1 MPMTKP
7 FADLRVVELAGS
19 HAGAFAA
26 KMFADYGAQVV
37 KVVPPGGDPLLHHGE
52 LLPEHA
58 LAAGEVGSI
67 WAFVNTSKLILEREP
82 ESVEIGRLIAG
93 ADVVIESSAPDPL
106 VPVTDS
112 LDAPAL
118 VRVLIS
124 PFGLNGP
131 WADRRSNVFTD
142 DAASGHMYLNGEPNR
157 HPFRRHGR
165 HTEYSG
171 GMYGFIGAMA
181 ALIARESSGRGQ
193 TVELAHLEAMVAMH
207 QHTTTMWTH
216 AGHIL
221 QREGNAQPGMWHPAG
236 VYECADGFVFLGH
249 ATAAKLEPFLHAAG
263 VGHIF
268 DDPRFATNESRGRNK
283 RAFDAALAPWLMSH
297 TSEEICE
304 LGEATFSPLG
314 PVWDTHEFLT
324 DPHMIAREFFVPL
337 DERRGD
343 ELIPSGPFRF
353 GEDLGGAVPQ
363 PPRTI
368 EAGELGQWAS
378 APPVGSGESD
388 LRDGPLTGL
397 RVLDLTRVWAG
408 PIAGRLL
415 GDLGADVV
423 HIESPWN
430 RGPLE
435 VPEGLAELTHLYPDN
450 ELGER
455 HWNRNGGFNK
465 LARNKRGVSID
476 LSSERG
482 LDVFRELLRDSDVVL
497 ENFSPRVFPQWGLD
511 WDSLRRLNPNIIHT
525 SMPGYGSTGPGA
537 NRVALGPVIEAA
549 TGMTMMSGYADGI
562 PYRSGVA
569 WPDPVSGMSAVAGTL
584 VALWRRMSSGGDGQR
599 VETAMIESM
608 GTFAGDE
615 LLSAQVVGQPPPRR
629 GNREQGV
636 APQGVYRCL
645 GDARWLAIS
654 ITSDDEWRAL
664 CETAELPDAWTS
676 WALWER
682 EARHD
687 EIDAALGIWSRAIAP
702 TQAAA
707 RLQAR
712 GVIAAVLADA
722 RDLLE
727 SEHLAAREFWA
738 EVSSTD
744 VGALRYPGCPV
755 RLSETPA
762 TYRRGAP
769 GLGEHNLEVLTE
781 YLDKT
786 EAEIAALLEEGILAD
801 RPPSMA
807 ELLKPRI

>member
-1 MPMTKP
+1 MTKP

-37 KVVPPGGDPLLHHGE
+37 KIVPPGGDPLLRHGE
-52 LLPEHA
+52 TLASHA
-58 LAAGEVGSI
+58 FGERLVGSI
-67 WAFVNTSKLILEREP
+67 WAFCNTSKQVWEIDQ
-82 ESVEIGRLIAG
+82 ESQAVRDLIAA
-93 ADVVIESSAPDPL
+93 ADIVIESSAPDPL
-106 VPVTDS
+106 IPRTSAADS
-112 LDAPAL
+112 PRLI
-118 VRVLIS
+118 RVLIS
-124 PFGLNGP
+124 PFGLSGP
-131 WADRRSNVFTD
+131 WSERRSNVFTD
-142 DAASGHMYLNGEPNR
+142 DAASGHMYLNGEPDR
-157 HPFRRHGR
+157 YPFRRLGR

-181 ALIARESSGRGQ
+181 ALIARESTGRGQ
-193 TVELAHLEAMVAMH
+193 TVEVAHIEAMVAMH

-221 QREGNAQPGMWHPAG
+221 KREGNAQPGMWHPAG
-236 VYECADGFVFLGH
+236 VYECKDGYVFLSH
-249 ATAAKLEPFLHAAG
+249 ATAAKLEPFLQAAG
-263 VGHIF
+263 MGHIL
-268 DDPRFATNESRGRNK
+268 DDPRLATNESRGRNK
-283 RAFDAALAPWLMSH
+283 RAFDEALRPWLMSH

-314 PVWDTHEFLT
+314 PVWDTHEFLA
-324 DPHMIAREFFVPL
+324 DPHMAAREFFVPL
-337 DERRGD
+337 DAARGD
-343 ELIPSGPFRF
+343 ELIPRGPFR
-353 GEDLGGAVPQ
+353 LGPEYEGSTPQ
-363 PPRTI
+363 PPTRI
-368 EAGELGQWAS
+368 EVDERPARQAVDAEPGNAQPLE
-378 APPVGSGESD
+378 
-388 LRDGPLTGL
+388 DGPLSGL

-415 GDLGADVV
+415 GDLGADVI

-435 VPEGLAELTHLYPDN
+435 VPDDLAEVTHTFPDN

-465 LARNKRGVSID
+465 LARNKRGLAID

-482 LDVFRELLRDSDVVL
+482 HQVFRELIAASDVIL
-497 ENFSPRVFPQWGLD
+497 ENYSPRVFPQWGLD
-511 WDSLRRLNPNIIHT
+511 WDALQQINPSIIHT
-525 SMPGYGSTGPGA
+525 AMPGYGAQGPGA

-549 TGMTMMSGYADGI
+549 TGMTMMSGYPDGI

-584 VALWRRMSSGGDGQR
+584 VALWHRMSSGGEAQR

-615 LLSAQVVGQPPPRR
+615 LLSAQVVGHPPPRR

-645 GDARWLAIS
+645 GDDRWIAIS
-654 ITSDDEWRAL
+654 ITTDREWQSL
-664 CETAELPDAWTS
+664 CRIAGLPDGWES
-676 WALWER
+676 WELWER

-687 EIDAALGIWSRAIAP
+687 EIDTALGIWSRAISPAH
-702 TQAAA
+702 AVAV
-707 RLQAR
+707 LQAE
-712 GVIAAVLADA
+712 GVIAAVLSDA

-738 EVSSTD
+738 EVGGID
-744 VGALRYPGCPV
+744 MGVLRYPGCPV
-755 RLSETPA
+755 RLSDTPA

-769 GLGEHNLEVLTE
+769 GLGEHNREVLADL
-781 YLDKT
+781 LDM
-786 EAEIAALLEEGILAD
+786 ESSEIDALLEARVLAD
-801 RPPSMA
+801 RPPSME

>member
-1 MPMTKP
+1 MTKP

-26 KMFADYGAQVV
+26 KMFADYGARVV
-37 KVVPPGGDPLLHHGE
+37 KVVPADGDPLLHHGE
-52 LLPEHA
+52 LLPQHA
-58 LAAGEVGSI
+58 LGAREVGSI
-67 WAFVNTSKLILEREP
+67 WAFANTSKLILAGEA
-82 ESVEIGRLIAG
+82 ESEEVGALIAG

-106 VPVTDS
+106 VPVTNA
-112 LDAPAL
+112 LDAPGL

-124 PFGLNGP
+124 PFGLSGP
-131 WADRRSNVFTD
+131 WAERRSNVFTD
-142 DAASGHMYLNGEPNR
+142 DAASGHMYLNGEPGR
-157 HPFRRHGR
+157 QPFRRHGR

-193 TVELAHLEAMVAMH
+193 TVEVAQLEAMVAMH

-216 AGHIL
+216 AGHVL
-221 QREGNAQPGMWHPAG
+221 KREGNSQPGIWHPAG
-236 VYECADGFVFLGH
+236 VYECGDGFVFLSH
-249 ATAAKLEPFLHAAG
+249 ATGAKLEPFLQAAG
-263 VGHIF
+263 LGHLLE
-268 DDPRFATNESRGRNK
+268 DPRFATNESRGVNK
-283 RAFDAALAPWLMSH
+283 RAFDEALRPWLMSH
-297 TSEEICE
+297 TSAEICD

-314 PVWDTHEFLT
+314 PVWDTHEFLA
-324 DPHMIAREFFVPL
+324 DPHMAAREFFVPL
-337 DERRGD
+337 DESRGS
-343 ELIPSGPFRF
+343 ELIPRGPFR
-353 GEDLGGAVPQ
+353 LGADYSGGNPR
-363 PPRTI
+363 PPSMV
-368 EAGELGQWAS
+368 EPEELAGWGAS
-378 APPVGSGESD
+378 APAGSGESD
-388 LRDGPLTGL
+388 LADGPLSGL

-435 VPEGLAELTHLYPDN
+435 APEGLAELTHLYPDN
-450 ELGER
+450 ELGDR

-465 LARNKRGVSID
+465 LACNKRGVSID
-476 LSSERG
+476 LSGEPG
-482 LDVFRELLRDSDVVL
+482 QQLFRELLAASDVVL
-497 ENFSPRVFPQWGLD
+497 ENYSPRVFPQWGLD
-511 WDSLRRLNPNIIHT
+511 WESLQGINPSIIHT
-525 SMPGYGSTGPGA
+525 SMPGYGAHGPGA

-549 TGMTMMSGYADGI
+549 TGMTMMSGYADSI

-584 VALWRRMSSGGDGQR
+584 VALWQRLASGGEGQR

-645 GDARWLAIS
+645 GDDRWLAIS
-654 ITSDDEWRAL
+654 ITSDNEWQAL
-664 CETAELPDAWTS
+664 CEIVELPGEWSS
-676 WALWER
+676 WELWER

-687 EIDAALGIWSRAIAP
+687 QIDALLSIWSRAIAP
-702 TQAAA
+702 SHAAS
-707 RLQAR
+707 RLQAG
-712 GVIAAVLADA
+712 GVLAAALADA

-727 SEHLAAREFWA
+727 SEHLASREFWA
-738 EVSSTD
+738 EVSSSD

-755 RLSETPA
+755 RLSETPG

-769 GLGEHNLEVLTE
+769 GLGEHNREVLAE
-781 YLDKT
+781 YVGKS
-786 EAEIAALLEEGILAD
+786 EAEVSALAEAGVIAD
-801 RPPSMA
+801 RPPSME

>member
-1 MPMTKP
+1 MTKP

-26 KMFADYGAQVV
+26 KMFADNGARVV

-52 LLPEHA
+52 LLPEYA
-58 LAAGEVGSI
+58 LGTGEVGSI
-67 WAFVNTSKLILEREP
+67 WAFANTSKLVLKGET
-82 ESVEIGRLIAG
+82 ESEEVGQLIA
-93 ADVVIESSAPDPL
+93 ASDVVIESSAPDPL
-106 VPVTDS
+106 RSATTGI
-112 LDAPAL
+112 DAPAL

-124 PFGLNGP
+124 PYGLSGP
-131 WADRRSNVFTD
+131 WAERRSNVFTD
-142 DAASGHMYLNGEPNR
+142 DAASGHMYLNGEPGR

-181 ALIARESSGRGQ
+181 ALIARESTGIGQ
-193 TVELAHLEAMVAMH
+193 TVEVAHLEAMVAMH

-221 QREGNAQPGMWHPAG
+221 KREGNAQPGMWHPAG
-236 VYECADGFVFLGH
+236 VYQCADGFVFLSH
-249 ATAAKLEPFLHAAG
+249 ATGAKLEPFLQAAG
-263 VGHIF
+263 LGHLLE
-268 DDPRFATNESRGRNK
+268 DPRFATNESRGSNK
-283 RAFDAALAPWLMSH
+283 RALDEALRPWLMSH
-297 TSEEICE
+297 TTEEICD
-304 LGEATFSPLG
+304 LGEATFSPMG
-314 PVWDTHEFLT
+314 PVLDTHQFLA
-324 DPHMIAREFFVPL
+324 DPHMTAREFFVPL
-337 DERRGD
+337 DAARGD
-343 ELIPSGPFRF
+343 ELIPRGPFRI
-353 GEDLGGAVPQ
+353 GDDLTGADPR
-363 PPRTI
+363 PPRLI
-368 EAGELGQWAS
+368 EERELAEWES
-378 APPVGSGESD
+378 APPEGLGESE
-388 LRDGPLTGL
+388 LPDGPLTEL

-415 GDLGADVV
+415 GDLGADVI

-435 VPEGLAELTHLYPDN
+435 APDDLAELTHLYPDN
-450 ELGER
+450 KLGDR

-476 LSSERG
+476 LSTEQG
-482 LDVFRELLRDSDVVL
+482 QELFRELLSVSDVVL

-511 WDSLRRLNPNIIHT
+511 WDSLRRLNPNIVHT
-525 SMPGYGSTGPGA
+525 SMPGYGAQGPGA

-584 VALWRRMSSGGDGQR
+584 VALWRRLASDGRGQR

-629 GNREQGV
+629 GNREPGV

-645 GDARWLAIS
+645 GDDRWLAIS
-654 ITSDDEWRAL
+654 IMSDEEWRAL
-664 CETAELPDAWTS
+664 CAIAELPDS
-676 WALWER
+676 WARWELWER

-687 EIDAALGIWSRAIAP
+687 EIDALLNIWSRAIAP
-702 TQAAA
+702 SHAAS
-707 RLQAR
+707 RLQAK
-712 GVIAAVLADA
+712 GVLAVPLVDA

-727 SEHLAAREFWA
+727 SEHLASREFWA
-738 EVSSTD
+738 EVSSSD
-744 VGALRYPGCPV
+744 VGPLRYPGCPV
-755 RLSETPA
+755 RMSKTPP

-769 GLGEHNLEVLTE
+769 GLGEHNREVLME
-781 YLDKT
+781 YLGKT
-786 EAEIAALLEEGILAD
+786 DAQIDALAADRVIAD
-801 RPPSMA
+801 RPPSME